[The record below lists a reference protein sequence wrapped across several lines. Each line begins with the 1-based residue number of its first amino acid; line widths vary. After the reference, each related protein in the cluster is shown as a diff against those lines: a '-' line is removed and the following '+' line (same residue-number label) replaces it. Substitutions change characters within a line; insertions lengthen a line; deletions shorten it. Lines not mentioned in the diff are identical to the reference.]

1 MGLLAAFKIIDLYI
15 CIASHHKSFEET
27 CGKAC
32 SDPNHISLRIANHS
46 LNLSKEK
53 L

>member
-15 CIASHHKSFEET
+15 CIESHHKSFEET

-32 SDPNHISLRIANHS
+32 SDPNHISLRILNHS
-46 LNLSKEK
+46 
-53 L
+53 